1 MVEPKSQREGSQT
14 VVAVREWRKPLKKAT
29 LRVIQRRRQAQKT
42 RTGVDIPA
50 GRAYIQGRAGER
62 GADFLGRKGGVLRK

>member
-1 MVEPKSQREGSQT
+1 
-14 VVAVREWRKPLKKAT
+14 LKKAT

-42 RTGVDIPA
+42 RTGVDVPA